1 MRRTR
6 LRALTPVI
14 AMLSLALAG
23 TGPSASLASP
33 PVADPPRMKA
43 AKEYVK
49 AGLAAQAAG
58 NYGAAVRNFAKA
70 YEQVPHK
77 ILLFNIAQAHRLA
90 GQLDEAIEF
99 YTRYL
104 AAEPKGARSSL
115 AQELLG
121 ELTIQKAERDRT
133 LAEARRAELARH
145 LDELRREAA
154 RWVEPAIEREAA
166 RQVAA
171 EVFQRR
177 EHAHER
183 TSRTIRRWG
192 LAIGSAG
199 VVSATAS
206 LAFGRRATQIS
217 DEVSRPGATYDPTR
231 EREGKTAERYA
242 ISFGVAGAA
251 LIAGGAITYWSG
263 YRKRGKER
271 IAWAPLLTTDGGG
284 IALNGVLP

>member
-1 MRRTR
+1 MT
-6 LRALTPVI
+6 VI
-14 AMLSLALAG
+14 AMSSLALAG
-23 TGPSASLASP
+23 ARPSDSLAGP
-33 PVADPPRMKA
+33 PVADRARMAA

-49 AGLAAQAAG
+49 AGLAAHTAG
-58 NYGAAVRNFAKA
+58 DYDAAVKSFAKA
-70 YEQVPHK
+70 YERVPHD

-90 GQLDEAIEF
+90 GHLDEAIDF

-104 AAEPKGARSSL
+104 AAEPKGAKAPL

-121 ELTIQKAERDRT
+121 ELTIQKAARDRKI
-133 LAEARRAELARH
+133 AEARTAELARH
-145 LDELRREAA
+145 LEELRREAA
-154 RWVEPAIEREAA
+154 RWVEPAYEMEAA

-171 EVFQRR
+171 EMLQRR
-177 EHAHER
+177 EHARER
-183 TSRTIRRWG
+183 TARTIRRWG
-192 LAIGSAG
+192 LALGGAG

-206 LAFGRRATQIS
+206 LAFGRRASRIADEIS
-217 DEVSRPGATYDPTR
+217 QPGATYNPTR